1 MLAAGAVAAAFTEDA
16 QRERQLPNFTIFFD
30 PQRAGSEPPSVR
42 SFKTLVGGIRV
53 GTMPNHVF
61 GHLRQVLLD
70 LPTVA
75 SYAWHRLSHSD
86 EPIGY
91 FDVTLLMEQIPNPDS
106 RVRLRRER
114 DALGMPLPEL
124 DWRLTDLDRA
134 MLLKAM
140 DHTAR
145 EVGAAGVGRMQIRI
159 AEDGHDIMGVMSD
172 SHHPMGTTR
181 MHDDPRQGVVDRNC
195 RIHGM
200 ANLYVA
206 GASVFTNGG
215 AACPTYNLVALA
227 VRLADHVKAIQA

>member
-1 MLAAGAVAAAFTEDA
+1 
-16 QRERQLPNFTIFFD
+16 
-30 PQRAGSEPPSVR
+30 
-42 SFKTLVGGIRV
+42 
-53 GTMPNHVF
+53 
-61 GHLRQVLLD
+61 
-70 LPTVA
+70 
-75 SYAWHRLSHSD
+75 
-86 EPIGY
+86 
-91 FDVTLLMEQIPNPDS
+91 
-106 RVRLRRER
+106 
-114 DALGMPLPEL
+114 
-124 DWRLTDLDRA
+124 
-134 MLLKAM
+134 
-140 DHTAR
+140 
-145 EVGAAGVGRMQIRI
+145 MQIRI